1 MNSADQ
7 LPTAFPHDAAYKAM
21 YGHPEAILRL
31 RHYLAAP
38 NGPFDRSA
46 LGALDFGRIEKL
58 PAEWVTQDFRRRHG
72 DQVWRLPF
80 QRADGPVVWL
90 ILLLEFQSEADGG
103 MTLRVLRYVWELW
116 RDMEARGALLPD
128 AARPVTLPVIIHN
141 GATPWRASRR
151 LVDWTLSGL
160 AGGVRG
166 ALSPLQASIGLHVVD
181 FASHRDD
188 DLIQGNLTSLQIGFE
203 NAGPSDFARLVPAL
217 ADLSS
222 ASLRRTA
229 YDWVR
234 LRARHYFGMELEALE
249 DADMGVSV
257 FRSRLD
263 ENMKRATEAWFADGL
278 KAGVEKGL
286 ERGVEQ
292 GLEQGLEQQRSL
304 LSRQAVARFGMETAA
319 RLTPL
324 LAEVA
329 DWTTLA
335 ELGEALLAVG
345 DESQLLVRA
354 KAIVAASQQ
363 RAD

>member
-1 MNSADQ
+1 M
-7 LPTAFPHDAAYKAM
+7 
-21 YGHPEAILRL
+21 
-31 RHYLAAP
+31 
-38 NGPFDRSA
+38 
-46 LGALDFGRIEKL
+46 
-58 PAEWVTQDFRRRHG
+58 
-72 DQVWRLPF
+72 
-80 QRADGPVVWL
+80 
-90 ILLLEFQSEADGG
+90 
-103 MTLRVLRYVWELW
+103 
-116 RDMEARGALLPD
+116 
-128 AARPVTLPVIIHN
+128 
-141 GATPWRASRR
+141 
-151 LVDWTLSGL
+151 
-160 AGGVRG
+160 
-166 ALSPLQASIGLHVVD
+166 VD

-292 GLEQGLEQQRSL
+292 GLEQQRSL

-324 LAEVA
+324 LAEVV